1 MCYRHAGNSIR
12 RITAGAWRMV
22 RQNVRGLN
30 QVHFLM
36 TQNIDISQNDKNW
49 IIFSIF
55 QCIGEIEVVKNFPDV
70 NTVEIEYKGNQFHA
84 GNLIN
89 EKVSVTMLVSKV
101 NRNKHN
107 NHQMK
112 FFGLF
117 RQKKNR
123 SSAGNE
129 RKGNKASIVRSVWKQ
144 RQGDIFIQCENKPF
158 AVLFLRHMAKGQ
170 NKA

>member
-1 MCYRHAGNSIR
+1 M
-12 RITAGAWRMV
+12 
-22 RQNVRGLN
+22 
-30 QVHFLM
+30 
-36 TQNIDISQNDKNW
+36 
-49 IIFSIF
+49 
-55 QCIGEIEVVKNFPDV
+55 KNFPDV

-144 RQGDIFIQCENKPF
+144 R
-158 AVLFLRHMAKGQ
+158 
-170 NKA
+170 

>member
-1 MCYRHAGNSIR
+1 M
-12 RITAGAWRMV
+12 
-22 RQNVRGLN
+22 
-30 QVHFLM
+30 
-36 TQNIDISQNDKNW
+36 
-49 IIFSIF
+49 
-55 QCIGEIEVVKNFPDV
+55 KNFPDV

-117 RQKKNR
+117 RQKKIE
-123 SSAGNE
+123 ALPE
-129 RKGNKASIVRSVWKQ
+129 MKEKVTKHQ
-144 RQGDIFIQCENKPF
+144 
-158 AVLFLRHMAKGQ
+158 
-170 NKA
+170 